1 MDTPKNQDSDEN
13 RRKNKYKNENR
24 RKNAHETSRKDSHRT
39 RDERATG
46 CSACTRARWKTCP
59 RRRSH
64 MSVWCRLRMRLGSW
78 MGGEC

>member
-1 MDTPKNQDSDEN
+1 MPKDEN
-13 RRKNKYKNENR
+13 RRKNQYKNKNR
-24 RKNAHETSRKDSHRT
+24 RKDAHRT
-39 RDERATG
+39 RDERATD
-46 CSACTRARWKTCP
+46 CSACTRARWGISL